1 MKKILITISTI
12 LILALIGCGDGS
24 SKEAQERL
32 QRILTLIGIPPSI
45 IINICQD
52 NNNNS
57 FCENSEILAKITIAR
72 GDTLDKIWE
81 KIQFDASNSYWLDN
95 LDPDKKIL
103 LVMQDRDN
111 IEHDN
116 GKFTLPFTI
125 NLSKENNSTKE
136 LSILEAMVDANYLTP
151 LEVLAVKKMDSVD
164 KFYDA
169 LLKDLMKNFNTL
181 KDKNLD
187 SSLSI
192 LENLKYMA
200 EELREKG
207 INQKLPNRVNACGG
221 DEKCVNSII
230 NEVFKDLEITDSEA
244 DSIANLPKEEE
255 SSEDREE
262 NTPPVQ
268 IEEKQLLLT
277 KETSYGE
284 DGAVENVAIYEYDS
298 NNKMIRS
305 KNTYGST
312 FSSYEDICTLSYDS
326 QNRYTGNTCIETT
339 NNVNGQPTES
349 RTRDEVHY
357 ANNKFIGTE
366 YYTDSK
372 LDHKEEVLDW
382 YGDNKPREIK
392 MTSYDSNNNRTEST
406 WTVNY
411 TKNNPTHVTL
421 KTEHT
426 THEMS
431 RKFDDKKTPYNFVEL
446 FKSGYVSWL
455 VGENNIVNETWIST
469 SNISTQNF
477 TTNIDKRYEI
487 IYNSDNIPTRID
499 EYTTTTNS
507 SNSSQEFKTHSY
519 NTYEYREN

>member
-1 MKKILITISTI
+1 MKKILIIISTI
-12 LILALIGCGDGS
+12 LILALIGCGGTS

-45 IINICQD
+45 VINICQD

-57 FCENSEILAKITIAR
+57 FCESTEILAKISVAR

-95 LDPDKKIL
+95 LDPNKKIL
-103 LVMQDRDN
+103 LVMQDKNN

-125 NLSKENNSTKE
+125 NLSKENNATKE

-151 LEVLAVKKMDSVD
+151 LEVVAVKSMNSVD

-181 KDKNLD
+181 KDKNLN
-187 SSLSI
+187 SSQSI

-207 INQKLPNRVNACGG
+207 ISKRFPDSINACRG
-221 DEKCVNSII
+221 DVTCTDNII
-230 NEVFKDLEITDSEA
+230 NKIFKDLEITDNEA
-244 DSIANLPKEEE
+244 NIIANLPKKEEE
-255 SSEDREE
+255 TQE

-268 IEEKQLLLT
+268 IVEKQLLLT

-284 DGAVENVAIYEYDS
+284 DGKVEEISTYEYDS
-298 NNKMIRS
+298 NNKMIKS
-305 KNTYGST
+305 KNTYSSD

-326 QNRYTGNTCIETT
+326 QNRYSGNTCIEMT
-339 NNVNGQPTES
+339 NNAKGQQTES
-349 RTRDEVHY
+349 RTRDELHY

-366 YYTDSK
+366 YYTDDK
-372 LDHKEEVLDW
+372 LNEKEEVLDW

-392 MTSYDSNNNRTEST
+392 ITSYDSKNNITEST
-406 WTVNY
+406 WTINY
-411 TKNNPTHVTL
+411 TKNNPTHVTI
-421 KTEHT
+421 KTEYT
-426 THEMS
+426 NSEIS
-431 RKFDDKKTPYNFVEL
+431 RKFDDKKIPYNFAYL
-446 FKSGYVSWL
+446 FDGGYVSWL
-455 VGENNIVNETWIST
+455 IGENNILNETWLST
-469 SNISTQNF
+469 NNTSTQNF

-487 IYNSDNIPTRID
+487 IYNNNNIPTRID

-507 SNSSQEFKTHSY
+507 SNSSQEFKTHTY
-519 NTYEYREN
+519 TTYEYKEN

>member
-24 SKEAQERL
+24 SKEAKERL

-45 IINICQD
+45 VVNICQD

-57 FCENSEILAKITIAR
+57 FCESTEILAKITIAR

-81 KIQFDASNSYWLDN
+81 KIQFDASNAYWLDN

-103 LVMQDRDN
+103 LVMQDKNN

-125 NLSKENNSTKE
+125 NLSKDNNSTKE

-151 LEVLAVKKMDSVD
+151 LEVVAVKKMDSVD
-164 KFYDA
+164 KFYNA

-187 SSLSI
+187 SSQSI

-207 INQKLPNRVNACGG
+207 ISKRFPDSINACRG
-221 DEKCVNSII
+221 DITCTDTII
-230 NEVFKDLEITDSEA
+230 NGIFKDLKITESEA
-244 DSIANLPKEEE
+244 NSIANLTKEE
-255 SSEDREE
+255 SSEERE

-268 IEEKQLLLT
+268 IEEKPFLLT
-277 KETSYGE
+277 KNTSYGE
-284 DGAVENVAIYEYDS
+284 DGKVGNILTYEYDS
-298 NNKMIRS
+298 SNKLIRT
-305 KNTYGST
+305 KNSHSYD
-312 FSSYEDICTLSYDS
+312 FSLSEDICTLTYDS

-339 NNVNGQPTES
+339 NNINGQPTENIS
-349 RTRDEVHY
+349 RDEIHY
-357 ANNKFIGTE
+357 ANNKFIGTDH
-366 YYTDSK
+366 YTDSK
-372 LDHKEEVLDW
+372 LENKEEVLDW

-392 MTSYDSNNNRTEST
+392 MTSYDSKNNGIEVTL
-406 WTVNY
+406 TVNNY
-411 TKNNPTHVTL
+411 TKNNPTHVTIKGEL
-421 KTEHT
+421 ITYEV
-426 THEMS
+426 S
-431 RKFDDKKTPYNFVEL
+431 RKFDDKKTPFNFAD
-446 FKSGYVSWL
+446 FFAGGYFYWL
-455 VGENNIVNETWIST
+455 TGENNIVNETWISS
-469 SNISTQNF
+469 SNISTQNL
-477 TTNIDKRYEI
+477 TPNIDKRYEI
-487 IYNSDNIPTRID
+487 IYNSDNMPTRID
-499 EYTTTTNS
+499 EYITTTNQ
-507 SNSSQEFKTHSY
+507 SNSSQEFKTHTY

>member
-1 MKKILITISTI
+1 MKKILVTISTI

-45 IINICQD
+45 VINICQD
-52 NNNNS
+52 NNNNN
-57 FCENSEILAKITIAR
+57 FCESTEILAKISVAR

-111 IEHDN
+111 VEHDN

-151 LEVLAVKKMDSVD
+151 LEVVSVKQMNSVD

-181 KDKNLD
+181 KDRNLD
-187 SSLSI
+187 SSQSVLK
-192 LENLKYMA
+192 NLKYMA

-207 INQKLPNRVNACGG
+207 INQKLPNSVNTCSG
-221 DEKCVNSII
+221 DEKCINGII
-230 NEVFKDLEITDSEA
+230 NEIFKDLEITDSEA
-244 DSIANLPKEEE
+244 DSIANLTKKEETQ
-255 SSEDREE
+255 E

-268 IEEKQLLLT
+268 IKEKQLLLT
-277 KETSYGE
+277 KDTSYGE
-284 DGAVENVAIYEYDS
+284 DGKVEDISTYEYDS

-305 KNTYGST
+305 KTTSGSN
-312 FSSYEDICTLSYDS
+312 FSSDEDICTFSYDS
-326 QNRYTGNTCIETT
+326 QNRYTGNICIETS
-339 NNVNGQPTES
+339 NNSNGQPTE
-349 RTRDEVHY
+349 RKTRDEVHY

-366 YYTDSK
+366 YYYDGK
-372 LDHKEEVLDW
+372 LENKEEVLDW

-392 MTSYDSNNNRTEST
+392 MTSYDSENDITEST
-406 WTVNY
+406 WTVTVNY
-411 TKNNPTHVTL
+411 TKNNPTHVTI
-421 KTEHT
+421 KAEDT
-426 THEMS
+426 TYETS
-431 RKFDDKKTPYNFVEL
+431 RKFDDKKTPYDFASL
-446 FKSGYVSWL
+446 FEGGYFSWL
-455 VGENNIVNETWIST
+455 IGENNILNETGIST
-469 SNISTQNF
+469 INGDGQNV
-477 TTNIDKRYEI
+477 TVNTDTRYEI
-487 IYNSDNIPTRID
+487 IYNSNSMPTRID
-499 EYTTTTNS
+499 EYTTTTN
-507 SNSSQEFKTHSY
+507 NNQEFKTHTY
-519 NTYEYREN
+519 NTYEYQEN